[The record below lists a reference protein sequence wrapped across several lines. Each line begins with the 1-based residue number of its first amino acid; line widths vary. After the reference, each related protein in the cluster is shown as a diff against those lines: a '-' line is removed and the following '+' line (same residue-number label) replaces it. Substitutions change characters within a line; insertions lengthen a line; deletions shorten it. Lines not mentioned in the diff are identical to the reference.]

1 MKKIFVLDTNV
12 ILYTSHALLSFQ
24 DNTIIIPDVVL
35 EELDKFKKERNDIG
49 TNAREASRVIES
61 LRSKGSLLEG
71 VDLPNGGIL
80 KIENNYINIK
90 LPEGWDATKKDNCI
104 LRICKGLTDGGKNPI
119 LVSRD
124 TIMRIKADIM
134 GIKAEDFTTE
144 QAPSPDEQYTGRREV
159 FTTIKKLNGF
169 YKDGSDGKLKPKDI
183 YEYNEVGTKC
193 FIDQELVLNEFY
205 VIRNEENAKQSALG
219 YFNGKNIVPLA
230 FAEAKPYGIIPR
242 NSGQRFLMEA
252 FLRGSES
259 APLVVVKGA
268 AGTSKTFIAMAC
280 ALDMVWN
287 TKKPMYRK
295 IIICRPTVTMGGEEL
310 GFLPGDIN
318 SKVEP
323 YMRPI
328 WDSLE
333 QLVDQND
340 DERYKN
346 ESVLRDKVEEIVSR
360 VITTEAIGFLR
371 GRSLVKTLVIIDE
384 AQNTTPS
391 VIRAIITRIGQGSKV
406 ILLGDPSQIDNPYL
420 DSRTNGL
427 SYAAEKMKGSAL
439 CCQITMKDD
448 ECERSELAYEAAKL
462 M

>member
-1 MKKIFVLDTNV
+1 MKKTFVLDTNV
-12 ILYTSHALLSFQ
+12 ILHTAHSLLSFQ

-35 EELDKFKKERNDIG
+35 EEPDKFKKERNEIG
-49 TNAREASRVIES
+49 ANAREASRIIES
-61 LRSKGSLLEG
+61 LRNKGSLLQG

-80 KIENNYINIK
+80 KIENNYIHIK
-90 LPEGWDATKKDNCI
+90 LPEGWDVAKKDNCI
-104 LRICKGLTDGGKNPI
+104 LRICKGLTDSGKNPI

-144 QAPSPDEQYTGRREV
+144 QAPSPDDQYTGRREV
-159 FTTIKKLNGF
+159 FTTIKKLNEF
-169 YKDGSDGKLKPKDI
+169 YKAGSDGKLKPKDI
-183 YEYNEVGTKC
+183 YEYDEVGTKH
-193 FIDQELVLNEFY
+193 FIDRELILNEFF

-219 YFNGKNIVPLA
+219 YFNGKNIVPLV
-230 FAEAKPYGIIPR
+230 FSEAKPYGITPR
-242 NSGQRFLMEA
+242 NAGQRFLLEA

-268 AGTSKTFIAMAC
+268 AGTSKTFMAMAC

-287 TKKPMYRK
+287 TKTPMYRK

-333 QLVDQND
+333 QLVDQNE

-391 VIRAIITRIGQGSKV
+391 VIRSIITRIGQGSKV

-439 CCQITMKDD
+439 CWQITMKDD
-448 ECERSELAYEAAKL
+448 ECERSELAFEAAKL